1 LAPPSNPKKESG
13 AAITLSLP
21 NSERAPKYGQRP
33 SVNPVD
39 PQAQPNRE
47 CNLTDSMQGTDGDSL
62 SPEAASRGSGQQPQG
77 RHVGAETT
85 GPRTAGPELGSL
97 ETSKARPALLASGGT
112 RESLSEP
119 LRRVTEGLSNPTQA
133 APTRHISAH
142 RWRPRGG
149 EPARSPVA
157 TECLSSEK
165 RRSRG
170 GTKDERWSDQE
181 VRVRGPGK
189 VGMPQESCSRKE
201 MGRCC
206 KDIQERRRGGRLAP
220 SPAKE
225 EADNPTKCS
234 NKWRRTKKEHCMCF
248 VKILRG
254 QDRGKRLENSRK
266 QIDLLSRSTPGK
278 HRYGYSLPFKL
289 TEENF

>member
-1 LAPPSNPKKESG
+1 LAPPINPKKESG

-119 LRRVTEGLSNPTQA
+119 LRRVTEGLSNLTQA

-170 GTKDERWSDQE
+170 GPGTNCGQTRKSEPE
-181 VRVRGPGK
+181 GPGK
-189 VGMPQESCSRKE
+189 WGCHKNHVR
-201 MGRCC
+201 
-206 KDIQERRRGGRLAP
+206 ERRWGDAAKTSKKGSEGAASRPARQRKREITLQSVVTSGGEQRKNIVCAL
-220 SPAKE
+220 
-225 EADNPTKCS
+225 
-234 NKWRRTKKEHCMCF
+234 
-248 VKILRG
+248 LR
-254 QDRGKRLENSRK
+254 
-266 QIDLLSRSTPGK
+266 
-278 HRYGYSLPFKL
+278 F
-289 TEENF
+289 